1 MSLLV
6 TGSIG
11 IDIVETP
18 HGRADD
24 VLGGT
29 AVNFAFAAR
38 LFGPVRLVGVV
49 GEDFPPALRDRMT
62 DDRVDLAGLEVR
74 RGSKTFRWHGRYSED
89 MNTRDT
95 VSVQL
100 NVLAEAGPKIPPAY
114 ADSRYV
120 FLGATHPALQQDLIS
135 QLKGPALVVADTMD
149 LWIET
154 QRGELERTLGRVGG
168 VVLND
173 GEARMLT
180 DETNLV
186 TAGKA
191 ILKYGPKFVVIK
203 KGEHGAVLVTRDRV
217 AAVPAYYSENVK
229 DPTGAG
235 DSFAGGLM
243 GYLTRAGKHDADTL
257 IAAMVRGTI
266 AASFLIEDFSIN
278 RLRALTQAEFDRRL
292 GEYFTM
298 VPRP

>member
-18 HGRADD
+18 HGRADN

-29 AVNFAFAAR
+29 AVNFAAAAR

-62 DDRVDLAGLEVR
+62 DDRIDLTGLEVR
-74 RGSKTFRWHGRYSED
+74 KGSKTFRWHGRYSED
-89 MNTRDT
+89 MNSRET
-95 VSVQL
+95 VSVEL
-100 NVLAEAGPKIPPAY
+100 NVLAEAGPKMPPAY
-114 ADSRYV
+114 ADSKYV
-120 FLGATHPALQQDLIS
+120 FLGATHPDLQQDMLS
-135 QLKGPALVVADTMD
+135 QLDSPELVVADTMD

-154 QRGELERTLGRVGG
+154 ERASLERTLAMVGG

-180 DETNLV
+180 NETNLV
-186 TAGKA
+186 TAGRA
-191 ILKYGPKFVVIK
+191 ILNYGPQFVIIK
-203 KGEHGAVLVTRDRV
+203 KGEHGAVLVTRDRI
-217 AAVPAYYSENVK
+217 ASVPAYYSENVK

-243 GYLTRAGKHDADTL
+243 GYLAREGKHDAGAL
-257 IAAMVRGTI
+257 IAAMVRGTVT
-266 AASFLIEDFSIN
+266 ASFLIEDFSIN
-278 RLRALTQAEFDRRL
+278 RLRALSDAELAGRMD
-292 GEYFTM
+292 EYFAM
-298 VPRP
+298 IPRR